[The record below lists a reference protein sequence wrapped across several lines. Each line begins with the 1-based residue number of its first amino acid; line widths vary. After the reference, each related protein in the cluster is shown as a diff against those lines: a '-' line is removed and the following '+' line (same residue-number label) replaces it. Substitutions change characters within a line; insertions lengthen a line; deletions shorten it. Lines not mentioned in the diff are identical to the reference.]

1 MTQSIYI
8 PRGVNTEALSQSI
21 MWDYQPQGFKVCS
34 LFSLCETYLY
44 QPKTSFL
51 DACIHVP
58 TSVIQHKMVTMFCAG
73 SFLNFLF
80 VTAIIALCLLFV
92 VVVYCFTCHAQVCIL
107 ITSN

>member
-44 QPKTSFL
+44 QPKTFFL

-58 TSVIQHKMVTMFCAG
+58 TSVIQYKMVTVFAQDLFSIFCLLQQLLH
-73 SFLNFLF
+73 SVCCLLLLF
-80 VTAIIALCLLFV
+80 IALPATHRFV
-92 VVVYCFTCHAQVCIL
+92 
-107 ITSN
+107 S